1 MFEASSHD
9 DGYCTSFHTYA
20 DMYKRLAYNH
30 FPLKYLFFEDESGD
44 SSISELKNREDC
56 RKLALWR
63 ASKKF
68 QKLFDLNR
76 SYHENKGNLQ
86 KMEDDILKI
95 FWYLYRQEF
104 PNAFSIKSEPYK
116 YKNSCRSNIENI
128 RREYRQKKKEEERLN
143 RLRGATKRYEKEV
156 DYRNKIGD
164 KEFNRRMKEEKVEK
178 HKKGSNNNEKYL
190 AFILWRKEQLKTP
203 NSIYFNC
210 SVESSNVINKLYN
223 FGYRCTKEKGTYI
236 LKNEF
241 SGCLQYFLKKED
253 CNIWIEINEGG
264 FGNTSMKHAWLN
276 NGFFTMD
283 GATREKTVCG
293 FVSYYAIHPIKGLL
307 ISLDQNF
314 TKMKILYPEEYR
326 MFQEYNDPE
335 TGEYLGV
342 PSHIHSMCHVLRTV
356 NGNIRFKIIT
366 NNWHFMVSNYMTPG
380 CETKTKKELIYLVEN
395 DGIDAIEERLK
406 KSINYKHESNK
417 KNGIKIQEIVNK
429 KVNYKMNGNNLD
441 QLAMIVSMFE
451 KGLLTTEEFSASK
464 KKILNM

>member
-1 MFEASSHD
+1 MLATSSHD
-9 DGYCTSFHTYA
+9 DGYYNSFHTYA

-30 FPLKYLFFEDESGD
+30 FPLSHLFFWEENDDSG
-44 SSISELKNREDC
+44 ISKLDNRKGC
-56 RKLALWR
+56 QKLSLWK

-68 QKLFDLNR
+68 QKRFDLNR
-76 SYHENKGNLQ
+76 SYHENKGDLQ
-86 KMEDDILKI
+86 KLEDDILKI

-104 PNAFSIKSEPYK
+104 PNAFSMNSNPEK

-128 RREYRQKKKEEERLN
+128 RREYRQKKQEEERLN

-164 KEFNRRMKEEKVEK
+164 DEFNRRMKEEKTEK
-178 HKKGSNNNEKYL
+178 HKKGSVSDEKYL
-190 AFILWRKEQLKTP
+190 AFILWRKEQLKNP
-203 NSIYFNC
+203 NNIYFNC
-210 SVESSNVINKLYN
+210 SVESKDVTKKLYN
-223 FGYRCTKEKGTYI
+223 FDYSCTRDKGTYF

-241 SGCLQYFLKKED
+241 SDCLQHFLKKKD

-276 NGFFTMD
+276 SGFFIMD

-293 FVSYYAIHPIKGLL
+293 YVSYYAIHPMKGLL
-307 ISLDQNF
+307 ISLDQSF

-356 NGNIRFKIIT
+356 NGNIRFKIT
-366 NNWHFMVSNYMTPG
+366 TKHWHFTVSNYITLG
-380 CETKTKKELIYLVEN
+380 CETKTKKEIISLVEN
-395 DGIDAIEERLK
+395 NGMSEIEERLK
-406 KSINYKHESNK
+406 KSINDKHESNK
-417 KNGIKIQEIVNK
+417 KNGIQIQELVNK
-429 KVNYKMNGNNLD
+429 KVISKMSGNNLE
-441 QLAMIVSMFE
+441 QLSMIVSMFE
-451 KGLLTTEEFSASK
+451 KGLLTAEEFSASK
-464 KKILNM
+464 KKILHL